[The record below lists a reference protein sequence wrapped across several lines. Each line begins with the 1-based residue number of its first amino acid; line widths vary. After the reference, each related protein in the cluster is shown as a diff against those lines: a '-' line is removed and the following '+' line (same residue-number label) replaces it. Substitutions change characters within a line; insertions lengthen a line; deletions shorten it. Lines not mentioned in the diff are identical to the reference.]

1 MSGAVSL
8 SYRLFGEDVSASKA
22 MKNVGEAAED
32 AGKKVEDAAEKGN
45 RLEGIGER
53 ADDAET
59 RIMGLKDS
67 VDGLGVLL
75 EGPGEDGIAAYI
87 QGWADFASGVANFI
101 IPSLGYLRPS
111 VLKAAAATA
120 WSTTTQYAAATAAK
134 VMAAGQWLLNAA
146 LAANPI
152 GLVVIAII
160 ALIGIFV
167 LAYNKVG
174 WFRAAVDAAWKG
186 IQIAISAVVNW
197 FKNTAWPI
205 IQRVIGFVVAYY
217 RTMWTVFSTVV
228 GWILEKGRGL
238 VDWFS
243 KLPERIGSA
252 VSGLWDG
259 IKDSFRNALN
269 WIIRAWNSFQLQ
281 FPSFDFDWNGPLPGG
296 EVTVGGWTVDT
307 PNIPTLA
314 AGGIVRRR
322 RGGILANIGEGRY
335 DEAIVPLDGRGLGGG
350 LTINLHV
357 RGVSTERDIATALDR
372 AVATA
377 RAQGWRP
384 SRQGLA

>member
-1 MSGAVSL
+1 MSGPVSMV
-8 SYRLFGEDVSASKA
+8 YRLFGEDVSASKA

-32 AGKKVEDAAEKGN
+32 AGKKVEGAAEKGN

-67 VDGLGVLL
+67 VDGLSVLL

-87 QGWADFASGVANFI
+87 QGWADFASGIANFI

-120 WSTTTQYAAATAAK
+120 WSTTTQYAAAAAAK

-152 GLVVIAII
+152 GLVILAIV

-174 WFRAAVDAAWKG
+174 WFRAAVDAAWSG
-186 IQIAISAVVNW
+186 IKIAISAVVNW
-197 FKNTAWPI
+197 FMNTAWPI
-205 IQRVIGFVVAYY
+205 LQRVIGFIVGYY
-217 RTMWTVFSTVV
+217 RLMWTVFSSVV
-228 GWILEKGRGL
+228 GWIMDKGGAL
-238 VDWFS
+238 VGWFAD
-243 KLPERIGSA
+243 LPGKVSGA

-259 IKDSFRNALN
+259 IKDAFRSALN
-269 WIIRAWNSFQLQ
+269 WIIRAWNDFRIQ
-281 FPSFDFDWNGPLPGG
+281 FPSFDFDWNGPLSGG

-307 PNIPTLA
+307 PNLPTLA
-314 AGGIVRRR
+314 AGGIIRRR
-322 RGGILANIGEGRY
+322 PGGILANIGEGRY
-335 DEAIVPLDGRGLGGG
+335 DEAVVPLDGRSLGGTTVNVYTMPG
-350 LTINLHV
+350 N
-357 RGVSTERDIATALDR
+357 ERATGR
-372 AVATA
+372 AVVQALEAYTGKPV
-377 RAQGWRP
+377 RVNG
-384 SRQGLA
+384 